1 MSDPVI
7 ELLESVWD
15 SIADLGAGLSDEQWD
30 LPTECPGWSVRD
42 QVSHIIGTERMLAGV
57 DTEPPATGDGLDD
70 IAAFNE
76 GQIAP
81 RRSRPGAEVLAEMI
95 DLCARRLEML
105 RTMPEEKWDEVGFT
119 PIGKAPY
126 RTFMHIRVFD
136 CWAHEQDMRRALGIP
151 GHLSG
156 PVVRHCLDWHANN
169 MGFVVGKKAGAPEGS
184 TVVFDVEGDTGGPRG
199 VAVIDGRAKPSA
211 PASEPTAT
219 VHTDVDTYN
228 ALCCGRTDPAGA
240 LATGLVTVSG
250 DRDLAERVVLALP
263 YVP

>member
-15 SIADLGAGLSDEQWD
+15 SIAGLGADLSDEQWD
-30 LPTECPGWSVRD
+30 TPTECPGWSVRD
-42 QVSHIIGTERMLAGV
+42 QVSHIIGTELMLAGMK
-57 DTEPPATGDGLDD
+57 TEPPAGEGGLND

-76 GQIAP
+76 AQIAP
-81 RRSRPGAEVLAEMI
+81 RRSRPGPEVLAEMVDI
-95 DLCARRLEML
+95 CGRRLEML
-105 RTMPEEKWDEVGFT
+105 RIMPAEKWDEMGFT

-136 CWAHEQDMRRALGIP
+136 CWAHEQDMRRALDIP

-156 PVVRHCLDWHANN
+156 PVVQHCLDWHARN

-184 TVVFDVEGDTGGPRG
+184 NVVFDIDGDAGSPRG

-211 PASEPTAT
+211 PAPHPTVT

-228 ALCCGRTDPAGA
+228 ALCCGRIDPGAA
-240 LATGLVTVSG
+240 LAAGLVTVGG
-250 DRDLAERVVLALP
+250 DTELGKQIVLSLP
-263 YVP
+263 YVS